1 MTYIDPEIFT
11 ELELDLR
18 RNLSCSE
25 WRMYWDVR
33 NRHVSSHNNT
43 ISTDTLKLENLS
55 LRVEV
60 LEQWMTRCQD
70 RGVIASD

>member
-1 MTYIDPEIFT
+1 MGEEAREVLDGGLREIWEEIGIALSKGNDPVVIPPT
-11 ELELDLR
+11 NPHL
-18 RNLSCSE
+18 
-25 WRMYWDVR
+25 
-33 NRHVSSHNNT
+33 
-43 ISTDTLKLENLS
+43 LENLS

>member
-1 MTYIDPEIFT
+1 MDKEAHKVLDDGLRDIFEKMGITLSKGNDPVVIPPT
-11 ELELDLR
+11 NPHL
-18 RNLSCSE
+18 
-25 WRMYWDVR
+25 
-33 NRHVSSHNNT
+33 
-43 ISTDTLKLENLS
+43 LENLS